1 LSHVFSTEWEDVM
14 KSALLV
20 LAVLFPGLG
29 FAATLS
35 GSIVESAVAVNLG
48 SVGTLDWARWP
59 GYTHKSN
66 LISNITVTGMSKT
79 YTNDPRII
87 GDASGVK
94 LLGKSQ
100 FQFTVAATT
109 LERTL
114 IIYVGGWNATGR
126 ISVTMPGVP
135 EYSAAVQSTA
145 TFDKIVT
152 IRYRADTN
160 TTLTVRYIQTSD
172 VGSLRL
178 QAAALQGSTAPP
190 PTGTGSAR
198 LTWVKPTT
206 NTNGTPLTNLTGYK
220 VYWGTTR
227 GAYTKSYVV
236 NNPAATAL
244 TVGNLSAGT
253 WYFTVTALAG
263 GTESVPS
270 NVASKAIQ

>member
-1 LSHVFSTEWEDVM
+1 M
-14 KSALLV
+14 KSVLLV
-20 LAVLFPGLG
+20 LAVIFPGVG
-29 FAATLS
+29 FAATLT
-35 GSIVESAVAVNLG
+35 GSVVESSVAVNLA

-66 LISNITVTGMSKT
+66 LISNITLTGMSKN

-87 GDASGVK
+87 GNASGVK

-109 LERTL
+109 QERTL
-114 IIYVGGWNATGR
+114 IVYIGGWNAAGR
-126 ISVTMPGVP
+126 LSVTMPGVP
-135 EYSAAVQSTA
+135 EYSAAVQSTT

-160 TTLTVRYIQTSD
+160 TNLTVRYIQTSAL
-172 VGSLRL
+172 GGLRL
-178 QAAALQGSTAPP
+178 QAAALQGATAPP
-190 PTGTGSAR
+190 PPTGPGSAR
-198 LTWVKPTT
+198 LTWVRPTA

-236 NNPAATAL
+236 NNPSATSL
-244 TVGNLSAGT
+244 TVSNLGSGT
-253 WYFTVTALAG
+253 WYFTVTAIAG
-263 GTESVPS
+263 GTESAQS
-270 NVASKAIQ
+270 NVASKAIP